1 MRVLIL
7 EDDPELADQIAS
19 MLRGENHAVDVID
32 DGEEG
37 LAYGLENDYDAVILD
52 PGLPTIDGFSVLR
65 RWREADRTM
74 PVIVLT
80 GSRKEVTDMK
90 EAVRAGATNY
100 LTKPVDLELLLDW
113 LRGILNSAG
122 PNVRQPVLE
131 IGPLRIDT
139 QSLRVWMDGGPVKL
153 TPTEYRIQHYLA
165 VHAGRPVSAE
175 EMVNHNF
182 DGDAI
187 KTANEVP
194 VFISRLRGKLGKQ
207 TIETVF
213 GYGYRLTTGDTI
225 GEPLED

>member
-7 EDDPELADQIAS
+7 EDDPELGDQIAE
-19 MLRGENHAVDVID
+19 MLRGENHAVDVVD

-37 LAYGLENDYDAVILD
+37 LAFGLENDYDAVILD
-52 PGLPTIDGFSVLR
+52 PGLPTMDGFSVLR
-65 RWREADRTM
+65 RWREAGRTM

-113 LRGILNSAG
+113 LRGVLNSGG

-131 IGPLRIDT
+131 VGPLRIDT
-139 QSLRVWMDGGPVKL
+139 QSLRVWMEGGPVKL
-153 TPTEYRIQHYLA
+153 TPTEYRILHYLA

-194 VFISRLRGKLGKQ
+194 VFISRLRTKLGKNS
-207 TIETVF
+207 IETVF
-213 GYGYRLTTGDTI
+213 GYGYRLTLG
-225 GEPLED
+225 GEAAED